1 MSAVMKE
8 PQISRPV
15 AQFIGSPKK
24 LLIDGK
30 WLPAVSEATF
40 EVKNPASGATIARA
54 AEGDKLDVDAAVRA
68 ARRAFESG
76 PWPAMTPSERS
87 KIVWRIGD
95 LISKYTAELAE
106 LESLD
111 NGKPMAV
118 ARVADVPLAADIFQ
132 YMAGWCTKIEG
143 KTIPLSVLYTPGV
156 QYHSYTRPEP
166 IGVVGQ
172 IIPWNFPLLMAA
184 WKLAPALATG
194 CTVVLKVAEE
204 TPLTALRLGEIMQ
217 EAGLPPGVV
226 NIITGFGET
235 AGAALA
241 AHPGVDK
248 VAFTGSTEVGRLI
261 VQAAARD
268 LKHVSLELGGKS
280 PNIILEDADLDVAIP
295 GAASAIFF
303 NHGQCC
309 CAGSRLYV
317 HERLFDR
324 VVAGV
329 SDQAKTIKLGSG
341 LDPATQM
348 GPMVSEIQRDRV
360 CSYLELGK
368 QEGAR
373 AVTGG
378 KAREGSGYFVEPTV
392 FVDTKLGSG
401 LDPATQMGPMVS
413 EIQRDRVCSYLE
425 LGKQEGARAVTGGKA
440 REGSGYF
447 VEPTVFVDTK
457 PGMKIVK
464 EEIFGP
470 VVTVTPFVEAGDA
483 LVHEANDTIYGLAAG
498 IWTRD
503 VSKAHALAA
512 RLKAGTVWINCYNIF
527 DAALPFGGYK
537 QSGWGR
543 EMGEAVLDNY
553 LATKAVTISL

>member
-1 MSAVMKE
+1 MG
-8 PQISRPV
+8 R
-15 AQFIGSPKK
+15 GR
-24 LLIDGK
+24 LGK
-30 WLPAVSEATF
+30 TF
-40 EVKNPASGATIARA
+40 EVKNPATGATIARV
-54 AEGDKLDVDAAVRA
+54 AEGDKADIDLAVRA

-76 PWPAMTPSERS
+76 PWPAMTASERG

-95 LISKYTAELAE
+95 LISKYTDELAE

-118 ARVADVPLAADIFQ
+118 AKAADVPLAADIFQ
-132 YMAGWCTKIEG
+132 YMAGWSTKIEG

-204 TPLTALRLGEIMQ
+204 TPLSALRLGEILQ
-217 EAGLPPGVV
+217 EAGLPAGVV
-226 NIITGFGET
+226 NIVTGFGET

-268 LKHVSLELGGKS
+268 LKQVSLELGGKS
-280 PNIILEDADLDVAIP
+280 PNIVLEDADLDVAIP

-317 HERLFDR
+317 HERLFDK

-329 SDQAKTIKLGSG
+329 SDQAKAIKLGPG
-341 LDPATQM
+341 LDPETQM
-348 GPMVSEIQRDRV
+348 GPMVSETQRDRV
-360 CSYLELGK
+360 CGYLESGK
-368 QEGAR
+368 KEGAR
-373 AVTGG
+373 A
-378 KAREGSGYFVEPTV
+378 
-392 FVDTKLGSG
+392 
-401 LDPATQMGPMVS
+401 M
-413 EIQRDRVCSYLE
+413 
-425 LGKQEGARAVTGGKA
+425 TGGKA

-457 PGMKIVK
+457 PNMKIVK

-470 VVTVTPFVEAGDA
+470 VVTVSPFKQADDA
-483 LVHEANDTIYGLAAG
+483 LVREANDTHLRSGGGDLDARHQQGTRARRASPGRNRVDQLLQHLRCGAAVRRLQAVRLGPRDGRGGARELPGYEGRDYPSIDCVLKGEETPLRRGLL
-498 IWTRD
+498 
-503 VSKAHALAA
+503 LAQTSS
-512 RLKAGTVWINCYNIF
+512 RS
-527 DAALPFGGYK
+527 P
-537 QSGWGR
+537 GR
-543 EMGEAVLDNY
+543 
-553 LATKAVTISL
+553 ATSE